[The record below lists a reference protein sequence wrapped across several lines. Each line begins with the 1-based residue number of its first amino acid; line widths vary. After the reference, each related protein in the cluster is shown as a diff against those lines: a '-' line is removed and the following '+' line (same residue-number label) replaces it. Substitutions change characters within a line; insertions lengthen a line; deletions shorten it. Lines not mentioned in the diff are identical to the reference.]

1 VSPTPAE
8 RRAGTGRYHHGDLRA
23 ALVDAAVDLISE
35 RGVRDFSLAEVSR
48 RLGVSVAAPYRHF
61 ADREALLAAVAVR
74 ALGVFGEM
82 VTRDAAAKAPPAERL
97 AAMARDYV
105 RFAAEQRPL
114 FDTMFA
120 AGIHK
125 SEHPEVH
132 QAEEPIDA
140 VIQSCVR
147 ELCPDDPAA
156 ADALESALTATAHGF
171 AALLVDGTYGT
182 GPDAIREAS
191 QQASRAALAIIEGR
205 AALRALMTGVTYV
218 QSVVA

>member
-1 VSPTPAE
+1 MSPTPAE
-8 RRAGTGRYHHGDLRA
+8 RRTGTGRYHHGDLRA
-23 ALVDAAVDLISE
+23 ALVDAAVDLIAE

-74 ALGVFGEM
+74 ALGIFGEM
-82 VTRDAAAKAPPAERL
+82 VTRDAAATAPPAERL

-120 AGIHK
+120 AGIDK
-125 SEHPEVH
+125 TEHPEVH
-132 QAEEPIDA
+132 QAEQPIDTA
-140 VIQSCVR
+140 IQSCVR

-156 ADALESALTATAHGF
+156 AAALESTLTATAHGF
-171 AALLVDGTYGT
+171 AALLLDGTYGT
-182 GPDAIREAS
+182 GPDAVREAS
-191 QQASRAALAIIEGR
+191 QQAGRAALAIIEGR
-205 AALRALMTGVTYV
+205 AALVDLYTVRSYLITLC
-218 QSVVA
+218 